1 MDPDPRLESLL
12 RAMASRSRPVRI
24 VAKRGLWHQTLA
36 DTLLRWLTLGRQTRY
51 LSAYVTT
58 LGHTVY
64 VPDTWDRTPPLQ
76 RYCTLRH
83 ELVHVAQFERYGW
96 VGMALLYGLLPLPMG
111 LAYGR
116 ATLEREAYIETL
128 RAVAETQ
135 GLSAARDPALHQWI
149 IQRFTGPDY
158 AWMWPFA
165 KSVHRWLDAAVRDL
179 ETPRGA

>member
-1 MDPDPRLESLL
+1 MDPDDRLRELL
-12 RAMASRSRPVRI
+12 RGMASRSRPVR
-24 VAKRGLWHQTLA
+24 VVVKQGRWHQTLA
-36 DTLLRWLTLGRQTRY
+36 DRLLRVLTLGGQTNY

-64 VPDTWDRTPPLQ
+64 VPAGWDHTPALE

-96 VGMALLYGLLPLPMG
+96 VGMALLYGLFPLPMG

-116 ATLEREAYIETL
+116 AMLEREAYIETL
-128 RAVAETQ
+128 RAVADTR
-135 GLSAARDPALHQWI
+135 GISAARDPRLHQWI

-165 KSVHRWLDAAVRDL
+165 GSVQRWIDAAVRDL
-179 ETPRGA
+179 EPSRGV